1 MQNRNM
7 LVKIIIW
14 KNYHKWNILM
24 ESLNN
29 LICDSIGLYT
39 VSKEKSKNSIKIF
52 HLSTKDIDEIDKKMK
67 VSE

>member
-29 LICDSIGLYT
+29 LIRDSIGLYT

>member
-1 MQNRNM
+1 
-7 LVKIIIW
+7 
-14 KNYHKWNILM
+14 M

-29 LICDSIGLYT
+29 LIRDSIGLYT